1 MNWLNV
7 PNKVYFKRGSMA
19 VALKELSEVYGFKS
33 AFIVS
38 DAQLYRDGIVSKVK
52 NFVLDRGI
60 RTCEFFSL
68 DAVPSF
74 ENIRNAMPSMHE
86 FKPDVIIG
94 VGGSAAMSAAKAMWL
109 LYENPDLDLND
120 AAKKFKVAKAGDA
133 SFPETGNM
141 AQLVLVS
148 TKPGS
153 GAECTPYS
161 VLTDDKGKKCVITG
175 YNLLPVIA
183 VIDANFALNT
193 SRIQMRDAGLTVLT
207 QAVRAYLA
215 PTSTDYVKGFCKD
228 AIIRIIENLPVAVEK
243 GAAAPEAV
251 ENVVNAS
258 AIAGMAVGNAQHTI
272 DPEAVWYPTHEEKS
286 PDAATKAQLV
296 ELAKSVGIFGK
307 TDDELFDAWIDACAK
322 LHRLK
327 A

>member
-7 PNKVYFKRGSMA
+7 PKKVYFKRGSMA

-38 DAQLYRDGIVSKVK
+38 DAQLYRDGIVSKVN
-52 NFVLDRGI
+52 NFVSERGI

-68 DAVPSF
+68 DAIPSF

-94 VGGSAAMSAAKAMWL
+94 VGGSAAMSAAKAMWM
-109 LYENPDLDLND
+109 LYENPDLDLKD
-120 AAKKFKVAKAGDA
+120 ASKKFNAAKAGDT
-133 SFPETGNM
+133 SFPKTGEKT
-141 AQLVLVS
+141 QLVLVS

-161 VLTDDKGKKCVITG
+161 VLADDSGKKCVIAG
-175 YNLLPVIA
+175 YNLLPLIA
-183 VIDANFALNT
+183 VIDADFAL
-193 SRIQMRDAGLTVLT
+193 SSSPEQMRDSGLTVLT

-215 PTSTDYVKGFCKD
+215 PNVTDYVKGFCKD
-228 AIIRIIENLPVAVEK
+228 AVLRVIEDLPTAVAK
-243 GAAAPEAV
+243 GSAVPEAV
-251 ENVVNAS
+251 ENIVNAS
-258 AIAGMAVGNAQHTI
+258 TLAGMAIGNAQYTI
-272 DPEAVWYPTHEEKS
+272 DPEAVWYPTHDEKS
-286 PDAATKAQLV
+286 PDADTKAKIV
-296 ELAKSVGIFGK
+296 ELAKAVGIFGK
-307 TDDELFDAWIDACAK
+307 NDDELFDAWIDACTK